1 MANRIRAF
9 DWTSTPLG
17 PIDAWPPSL
26 RTIIDLTLSNGFPM
40 VVLWGADLLQIYND
54 GYRDLMERTRPEGLG
69 QPVRESW
76 PEVWHRNAPIYERVW
91 AGETITLDEAICPI
105 TRSGTSEDA
114 WFSLSYSP
122 LRSDTGVITGVLVT
136 AFEMTARVRSGAVT
150 RASWAP
156 WPSDGTANGVT
167 GLKDAAAAQRQ
178 GDGQYHLLFQ
188 MLDQGFCV
196 VEVLFDERGR
206 GVDFLFLETNSTFG
220 RITGLGD
227 VIGQRMR
234 ILTPEH
240 EQYWFEIYGRVA
252 LTGVA
257 ERFEAEAAA
266 LGHWYNAFA
275 YRIGDAGEHRVAIL
289 FEEITARKRAE
300 EALREGEER
309 YRRIVEQAVDH
320 AIFTTDARG
329 CIDTWPGG
337 AEHVFG
343 WSASEVIGK
352 SIALTYTPE
361 DRAARVP
368 EQEMAIAR
376 AEGKAPNVRWH
387 QRKDG
392 TRVFIEGMAYP
403 RWGRDGV
410 FQGVFK
416 IGQDITARLLA
427 EERHREAEA
436 ALREEEERMREELAE
451 QVAAATSE
459 LRTLSRRLLTVQE
472 EERRNLARELHDE
485 IGQMLTG
492 LNFQLAGI
500 TDANGSALH
509 DAQATV
515 EVLTEQVRQLS
526 MNLRPGVLDAFGLLA
541 ALEWHI
547 ERFQQQ
553 TGIRIHLRHEQVP
566 ERFAPEVEIAVFRV
580 FQEALTNIA
589 RHANTD
595 FATVQLIV
603 DDCLL
608 TLVIRDTG
616 RGFDAR
622 RPVLSTGLGGMRERV
637 ELLDG
642 RLEIESTPDHGTTLI
657 AEVPLRKWDD
667 KRRE

>member
-1 MANRIRAF
+1 MRANRE
-9 DWTSTPLG
+9 P
-17 PIDAWPPSL
+17 
-26 RTIIDLTLSNGFPM
+26 
-40 VVLWGADLLQIYND
+40 
-54 GYRDLMERTRPEGLG
+54 RPEIGAASDVTDQNDAKAGHRLG
-69 QPVRESW
+69 DDPYR
-76 PEVWHRNAPIYERVW
+76 
-91 AGETITLDEAICPI
+91 
-105 TRSGTSEDA
+105 
-114 WFSLSYSP
+114 
-122 LRSDTGVITGVLVT
+122 
-136 AFEMTARVRSGAVT
+136 M
-150 RASWAP
+150 
-156 WPSDGTANGVT
+156 
-167 GLKDAAAAQRQ
+167 
-178 GDGQYHLLFQ
+178 LFQ
-188 MLDQGFCV
+188 ILDQGFCV
-196 VEVLFDERGR
+196 VEVLFDEHDHA
-206 GVDFLFLETNSTFG
+206 VDYLFLETNPAFD
-220 RITGLGD
+220 RLTGLANA
-227 VIGQRMR
+227 IGQRMR
-234 ILTPEH
+234 SLAPEH

-266 LGHWYNAFA
+266 LGYWYNVFA
-275 YRIGDAGEHRVAIL
+275 YRIGDPDEHRVAIL

-300 EALREGEER
+300 EDLRQGEER
-309 YRRIVEQAVDH
+309 YRRILEQAADY

-329 CIDTWPGG
+329 CIDTWPAG

-343 WSASEVIGK
+343 WSAPEVIGE
-352 SIALTYTPE
+352 SLELTYTPE
-361 DRAARVP
+361 DRAAGVP
-368 EQEMAIAR
+368 EQEMATAR

-403 RWGRDGV
+403 RWGRDGA

-436 ALREEEERMREELAE
+436 ALHEEEERMREELAE
-451 QVAAATSE
+451 QVYEATSE

-492 LNFQLAGI
+492 LNFQLA
-500 TDANGSALH
+500 AGSEADGLALR
-509 DAQATV
+509 DAQETV
-515 EVLTEQVRQLS
+515 QVLTEQVRQLS

-547 ERFQQQ
+547 ERFQKQ
-553 TGIRIHLRHEQVP
+553 TGIRVHLRHQHVS

-603 DDCLL
+603 DAGLL
-608 TLVIRDTG
+608 ILVIRDTG
-616 RGFDAR
+616 RGFDADH
-622 RPVLSTGLGGMRERV
+622 PVLSTGLGGMRERV
-637 ELLDG
+637 ELLGG
-642 RLEIESTPDHGTTLI
+642 RLEIESAPDQGTTLL
-657 AEVPLRKWDD
+657 AEVPLGK
-667 KRRE
+667 